1 MSDRQLELSNKM
13 KELLKEA
20 NNNTLTYN
28 DLYYIISTLLNKTA
42 LYSVLNP
49 SDNPNNSACN
59 SIIGILEAVKLNFY
73 NKLGNIGDFYKN
85 ENEQELFTFRNFLF
99 KVNNEINTSE
109 LVYSYH
115 GCDSWEDIFRDNVPE
130 LEEKARGIQIAIDEF
145 LLRTQ

>member
-1 MSDRQLELSNKM
+1 MSDRQRELSNKM
-13 KELLKEA
+13 TELLKEA
-20 NNNTLTYN
+20 DNNTLMNN
-28 DLYYIISTLLNKTA
+28 DIYYIISTLLDKYILSTIK
-42 LYSVLNP
+42 NP
-49 SDNPNNSACN
+49 SNNPNESNCN
-59 SIIGILEAVKLNFY
+59 SIIGILENLKLDFY
-73 NKLGNIGDFYKN
+73 NKLVNIGDFYKN
-85 ENEQELFTFRNFLF
+85 ENEQELFTLRKFLF

>member
-13 KELLKEA
+13 TELLKEA
-20 NNNTLTYN
+20 DNNTLMSN
-28 DLYYIISTLLNKTA
+28 DIYYIIATLLDKVA
-42 LYSVLNP
+42 ISSIIKP
-49 SDNPNNSACN
+49 SDNQCNSKCN
-59 SIIGILEAVKLNFY
+59 SIIGILENLKLDFY
-73 NKLGNIGDFYKN
+73 NKLRNIGDFYNN

>member
-13 KELLKEA
+13 TELLKEA
-20 NNNTLTYN
+20 DNNTLTSN
-28 DLYYIISTLLNKTA
+28 DIYYIISTLLDKI
-42 LYSVLNP
+42 VLSTIKNP
-49 SDNPNNSACN
+49 SNKLNESNCN
-59 SIIGILEAVKLNFY
+59 SIIGILESLKLDFY

-109 LVYSYH
+109 LVYSHH